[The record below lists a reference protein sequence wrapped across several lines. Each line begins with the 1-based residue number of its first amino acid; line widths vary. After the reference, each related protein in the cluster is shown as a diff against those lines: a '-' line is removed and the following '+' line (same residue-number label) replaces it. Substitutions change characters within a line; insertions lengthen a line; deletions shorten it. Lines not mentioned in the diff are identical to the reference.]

1 MFREVS
7 VVEAREVL
15 RLWLRKYALREI
27 ARMLAIDRKTV
38 RRYLQAAVDAGLDR
52 SGDESQLGDELL
64 GAVVGEIRTGRPA
77 GHGEGWQ
84 RLEGERAFLAER
96 FKEQLKLT
104 KIHELL
110 ARRGVIVPYRT
121 LHRFAVSEL
130 GFGRGR
136 ATVRLADGEPGAEV
150 QVDFGRMGL
159 VPDPRSD
166 RRRVARR
173 RRQVALFRTERLLKT
188 LRAARLDASY
198 EAEMRRLIAVDLL
211 VLDDFALQAYDHQET
226 ADLYEIVV
234 ERHRRASTVVV
245 SNREPNEWLAMM
257 ADPLLAQSAVDR
269 LLNSAYE
276 LVLEGDS
283 YRRHQKPTSEPADR
297 RAEPLRGPQRPAAP
311 AAGTLALP
319 AGGAVH
325 AKRRGRAGE
334 RGATKPQ
341 DGRK

>member
-1 MFREVS
+1 MTETIS
-7 VVEAREVL
+7 PEL
-15 RLWLRKYALREI
+15 RSILRR
-27 ARMLAIDRKTV
+27 
-38 RRYLQAAVDAGLDR
+38 
-52 SGDESQLGDELL
+52 
-64 GAVVGEIRTGRPA
+64 
-77 GHGEGWQ
+77 
-84 RLEGERAFLAER
+84 
-96 FKEQLKLT
+96 LKLGPILAT
-104 KIHELL
+104 LPERLLL
-110 ARRGVIVPYRT
+110 ARQQQLSIPAF
-121 LHRFAVSEL
+121 LE
-130 GFGRGR
+130 
-136 ATVRLADGEPGAEV
+136 TVLADE
-150 QVDFGRMGL
+150 
-159 VPDPRSD
+159 
-166 RRRVARR
+166 VARR
-173 RRQVALFRTERLLKT
+173 DHLSGDRRAKAASLDPEMRLEQWDGSTDVRFDRRLWGELCTLRFLEDAHNVLILGPVGVGKTMLANCLGHIACRRRRSVALFRTERLLKA

-283 YRRHQKPTSEPADR
+283 YRRHQKPTSAPADR